1 MISGKSYSDICKWV
15 VDNRY
20 PTRQPFHYSSATSGD
35 WVFVNGDFLHI
46 LVTSLPFLTIKKF
59 VFIVHN
65 TDRSFGEYGLRVLLP
80 HSLKIYAINTTVEH
94 PDLVTLPLGFVD
106 KQLPFI
112 QEYIRPN
119 EVRDIEVYMNFTTV
133 TNDVKRKECAVA
145 FEGDPR
151 VCVRS
156 GLTVPE
162 YYADLCRSNYVLCPE
177 GTGIDTHRVYES
189 LYFGATP
196 VVLSS
201 NPLCKFY
208 RNLPV
213 CIVNSWKDVY
223 TKPENKNVS
232 FEASAY
238 LK

>member
-1 MISGKSYSDICKWV
+1 MISGKSFSDICRWIV
-15 VDNRY
+15 CNRY
-20 PTRQPFHYSSATSGD
+20 PTREHFQYSKAVTGD
-35 WVFVNGDFLHI
+35 WVFVNGDYLCRW
-46 LVTSLPFLTIKKF
+46 VSTLPFLIVKKF

-65 TDRSFGEYGLRVLLP
+65 TDRSFGEYELRVLLP

-145 FEGDPR
+145 FEGDPC

-162 YYADLCRSNYVLCPE
+162 YYADLCRSKYVLCPE
-177 GTGIDTHRVYES
+177 GTGMDTHRVYEAMIC
-189 LYFGATP
+189 GAIP
-196 VVLSS
+196 VVL
-201 NPLCKFY
+201 
-208 RNLPV
+208 RNSLSHMYMKMPV
-213 CIVNSWKDVY
+213 CIVDSWSDRFY
-223 TKPENKNVS
+223 TPEHELFSTNIGS
-232 FEASAY
+232 Y
-238 LK
+238 L